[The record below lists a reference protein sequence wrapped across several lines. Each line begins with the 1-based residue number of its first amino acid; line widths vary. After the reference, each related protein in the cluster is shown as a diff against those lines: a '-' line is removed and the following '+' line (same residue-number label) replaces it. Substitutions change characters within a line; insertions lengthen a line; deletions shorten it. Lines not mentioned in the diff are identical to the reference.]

1 MDERNMEQKI
11 REALDV
17 GPPDGMRDRVLRS
30 ARQALPTPA
39 PARRQASVWSRAAVL
54 GAACFVMFAAWA
66 DGGRQERMAEMN
78 NGATAVLETP
88 GYGWAEMRR
97 QTEVMMAQLAA
108 GLEADI
114 PESGSEKERG

>member
-66 DGGRQERMAEMN
+66 DGGRQGGWRRE
-78 NGATAVLETP
+78 NGAPQSWRLRL
-88 GYGWAEMRR
+88 GGAEMRR